1 MKPHLQILFNL
12 CRYEQSCNTGQNITY
27 LLRLYEQ
34 YDLNSL
40 IFKKHT
46 IKINRVNPLLEDEDW
61 KIEMIKEM
69 CLSKMSFLETT
80 IEENDINTMLD
91 IICTE

>member
-12 CRYEQSCNTGQNITY
+12 CRYEQSCNTGQNISY
-27 LLRLYEQ
+27 LSKLYEH
-34 YDLNSL
+34 YDLSTL
-40 IFKKHT
+40 IIKKQQ
-46 IKINRVNPLLEDEDW
+46 IKINRVNPLIEDEEW

-69 CLSKMSFLETT
+69 CLSKMGFMETN
-80 IEENDINTMLD
+80 IEENDINTMLE